1 MIVPHGA
8 LGVVSQSPS
17 LAIQA
22 SKRYKVTKG
31 PRSSSGESENLP
43 VTPPSQQCS
52 FSPSYTTDSEM
63 IDFEEGSSDN
73 LISVESDR
81 GILDLTGNDRPQD
94 NRNNVEV
101 LDSGLSANM
110 SMSAF

>member
-1 MIVPHGA
+1 
-8 LGVVSQSPS
+8 
-17 LAIQA
+17 
-22 SKRYKVTKG
+22 
-31 PRSSSGESENLP
+31 
-43 VTPPSQQCS
+43 
-52 FSPSYTTDSEM
+52 M